1 MGDIPLMRAGLLLMV
16 VIAMVGGL
24 SMIVL
29 PDGRSVRKGD
39 GDDDEK
45 DRDRVESVAAYPA
58 AGSPA
63 ATGTTDTAGG
73 LACRADATGVQLP
86 DAVHESSGLALAGDG
101 DAVWT
106 HNDSGTP
113 TLHRVGLDGRLRGQV
128 AVTGA
133 TVTDW
138 EDIAAGP
145 CPGSGRCLY
154 IADIGD
160 NQAARPNVTIYRVP
174 EPAPGAARTQPAAAL
189 TAAYPDGPQD
199 AEALLVLPDGAVYIV
214 TKGETGPVAVY
225 ELPRTARPGAVAR
238 LRRVAVL
245 NPERVS
251 RPERIT
257 GAAASPDGQWLAMRT
272 LRTLRFY
279 PTGNLS
285 AGTLGTPLT
294 HDLRPLR
301 EPQGEAVAIGADGA
315 VHLSSEGGSRSTPAT
330 LSRLSCT
337 LPQS

>member
-16 VIAMVGGL
+16 VIAIVGGL
-24 SMIVL
+24 SMLVL
-29 PDGRSVRKGD
+29 PDGRSVRGR
-39 GDDDEK
+39 DDDGKEK
-45 DRDRVESVAAYPA
+45 DRDRVESVAAAPDA
-58 AGSPA
+58 ASPVST
-63 ATGTTDTAGG
+63 ATQGG
-73 LACRADATGVQLP
+73 LACRPDAASVQLP
-86 DAVHESSGLALAGDG
+86 DAVHESSGVALAGSG

-106 HNDSGTP
+106 HNDSGRP
-113 TLHRVGLDGRLRGQV
+113 ALYLVGLDGRLRGEV

-133 TVTDW
+133 SVTDW
-138 EDIAAGP
+138 EDLAAGP

-174 EPAPGAARTQPAAAL
+174 EPAPGATRTQPAAAL
-189 TAAYPDGPQD
+189 TAAYPDGAHD

-225 ELPRTARPGAVAR
+225 ELPRTARPGTVAR
-238 LRRVAVL
+238 MRQVAVL
-245 NPERVS
+245 SPERVS
-251 RPERIT
+251 RSERIT

-301 EPQGEAVAIGADGA
+301 EPQGEAVALGADGG
-315 VHLSSEGGSRSTPAT
+315 VYLSSEGGGRNTPAT
-330 LSRLSCT
+330 LSHLSCS
-337 LPQS
+337 LPQP